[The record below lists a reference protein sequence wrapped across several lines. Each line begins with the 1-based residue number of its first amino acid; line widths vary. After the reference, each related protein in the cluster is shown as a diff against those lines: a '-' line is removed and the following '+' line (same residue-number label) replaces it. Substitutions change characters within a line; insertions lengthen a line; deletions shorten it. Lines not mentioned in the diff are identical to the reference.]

1 MRRLYCKLSRVVSRR
16 RFSMAVAKR
25 QPLSRRRILEAAVRF
40 VDREGLEALSMRKLG
55 SELGVEAMSL
65 YNHVPNKGALL
76 DGMVE
81 VLLGEL
87 EVPPEDE
94 SWERRIREAY
104 RAFRRLAHERPNVF
118 PLLITRPPDTM
129 DGVWLVEE
137 FLKTLGEAGFDPE
150 TALYAFRVLSSY
162 TSGYAMAEIRGF
174 AMEPAGGRLGAS
186 RLPGNDFPY
195 IHELDD
201 RLQIVDHDAEFE
213 FGLDLILAG
222 LKDRL

>member
-94 SWERRIREAY
+94 GWEGRLRKAY
-104 RAFRRLAHERPNVF
+104 QAFRRLAHEHPNVF
-118 PLLITRPPDTM
+118 PLLVVRPPDTM
-129 DGVWLVEE
+129 DGIWLVEE
-137 FLKTLGEAGFDPE
+137 FLKTLRQAGFDPR
-150 TALYAFRVLSSY
+150 TALYAFRALSSY
-162 TSGYAMAEIRGF
+162 ASGYAIAEIRGF
-174 AMEPAGGRLGAS
+174 AMEPAGGSVRAP
-186 RLPGNDFPY
+186 RLPRE
-195 IHELDD
+195 ELPHIYQ
-201 RLQIVDHDAEFE
+201 LGEC
-213 FGLDLILAG
+213 
-222 LKDRL
+222 

>member
-1 MRRLYCKLSRVVSRR
+1 
-16 RFSMAVAKR
+16 MAVVKR

-65 YNHVPNKGALL
+65 YNHVPNKDALL

-94 SWERRIREAY
+94 GWEKRVREAY
-104 RAFRRLAHERPNVF
+104 RAFRRLAHEHPNVF
-118 PLLITRPPDTM
+118 PLLVVRPPDTM
-129 DGVWLVEE
+129 DGIWLVEE
-137 FLKTLGEAGFDPE
+137 FLKTLREAGFDPR
-150 TALYAFRVLSSY
+150 TALYAFRALSSY
-162 TSGYAMAEIRGF
+162 ASGYAMAEIRGF
-174 AMEPAGGRLGAS
+174 AMEPAGAGTLS
-186 RLPGNDFPY
+186 VDDFPH
-195 IHELDD
+195 IHELDAPLRD
-201 RLQIVDHDAEFE
+201 VDHDAEFE

-222 LKDRL
+222 LKERL

>member
-1 MRRLYCKLSRVVSRR
+1 
-16 RFSMAVAKR
+16 MAVVKR
-25 QPLSRRRILEAAVRF
+25 RPLSRRRILDAAVRF

-94 SWERRIREAY
+94 GWEKRVREAF
-104 RAFRRLAHERPNVF
+104 RAFRRLAHEHPNVF
-118 PLLITRPPDTM
+118 PLLINRPPDTM

-137 FLKTLGEAGFDPE
+137 FLRTLRGAGFDPE
-150 TALYAFRVLSSY
+150 TALHAFRSLSSY
-162 TSGYAMAEIRGF
+162 TSGYTMAEIRGF
-174 AMEPAGGRLGAS
+174 AMEPAGARLGAVTLS
-186 RLPGNDFPY
+186 PDDFPN
-195 IHELDD
+195 IHK
-201 RLQIVDHDAEFE
+201 LQAPLREVDHDAEFE
-213 FGLDLILAG
+213 FGLDLILVG
-222 LKDRL
+222 LKERL